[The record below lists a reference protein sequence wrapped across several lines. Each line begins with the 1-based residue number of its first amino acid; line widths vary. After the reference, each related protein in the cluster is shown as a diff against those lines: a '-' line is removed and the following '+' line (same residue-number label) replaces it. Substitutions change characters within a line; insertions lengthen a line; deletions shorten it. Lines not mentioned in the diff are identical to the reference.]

1 MTNILSFLCAL
12 MFATSTNNISCADL
26 NFTSRPCCNA
36 TNYCNLVSYCRLGIN
51 SNTSEFNTSKFN
63 ILDFVESYYNRS
75 SFAKSCDNDTLV
87 YDDNTSVLTNIY
99 EMSFDDDNT
108 SEVNTSVL
116 TTLLKA
122 VHVDA
127 ALPDSN
133 ASEFI
138 KKFDILVENG
148 SELDYI
154 IDHDIS
160 ENSVFNSESV
170 DVLPVVVL
178 HGIASSHIDTDN
190 FSEWISHTF
199 NKNVFNIE
207 IGTGVITSI
216 FTPIMFQLNVLC
228 ALIYDIPELS
238 NGFDFI
244 GVSQG
249 GLLARAYVEMCNK
262 YPVRN
267 LITLVAPH
275 GGMTTKSLPKLNFYS
290 EFYQNTLSFAG
301 YWRNPDNL
309 HQYLEKSTFL
319 PILNNEVVTN
329 ESKRY
334 ASNMKTLNNFV
345 LVWSYTDETLYPR
358 ESAKFSFLDEDKNI
372 VGIEDTELY
381 KNDYLGLRV
390 LSEKGAFHIHNV
402 SCAHDDVKRPSCNNE
417 IYGILKKY
425 L

>member
-26 NFTSRPCCNA
+26 NFTSSPGCNI
-36 TNYCNLVSYCRLGIN
+36 TTYCNLVSYCWGGVK
-51 SNTSEFNTSKFN
+51 SNTSEFNELYELSFGDDTFEINTSEINTSEFN

-75 SFAKSCDNDTLV
+75 SFAKSCVNDTLV
-87 YDDNTSVLTNIY
+87 DDDNTSVLT
-99 EMSFDDDNT
+99 T
-108 SEVNTSVL
+108 LHKVL
-116 TTLLKA
+116 R
-122 VHVDA
+122 VDA
-127 ALPDSN
+127 ALPDSK

-138 KKFDILVENG
+138 KKIDILVDTG
-148 SELDYI
+148 IDDTLDHGMY
-154 IDHDIS
+154 D
-160 ENSVFNSESV
+160 NSVFKSESV

-178 HGIASSHIDTDN
+178 HGIASSQIDTDN

-199 NKNVFNIE
+199 NKKVFNLE
-207 IGTGVITSI
+207 IGTGSITSI

-228 ALIYDIPELS
+228 ALIYDIPELY

-267 LITLVAPH
+267 LITLVTPH
-275 GGMTTKSLPKLNFYS
+275 GGITIESLPKLNFYS

-381 KNDYLGLRV
+381 KNDYLGLRG
-390 LSEKGAFHIHNV
+390 LSEKGSFHIHNV